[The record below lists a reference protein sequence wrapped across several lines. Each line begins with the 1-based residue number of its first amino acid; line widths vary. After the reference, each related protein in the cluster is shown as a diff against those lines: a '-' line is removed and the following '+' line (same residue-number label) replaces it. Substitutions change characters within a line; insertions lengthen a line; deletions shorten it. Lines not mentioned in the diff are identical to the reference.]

1 MKKDLD
7 FYEDII
13 SFGLIVTHQLH
24 MSVVVSG
31 DKSPFERPP
40 REKQSYTSKY
50 IDGGEGRQKPDKQY
64 VRRSMVGR
72 TTTKTTNAS
81 DNVAH
86 SSNDTV
92 N

>member
-1 MKKDLD
+1 MKKDPD

-13 SFGLIVTHQLH
+13 SLGLIVTHQLH

-50 IDGGEGRQKPDKQY
+50 IDGGRGKETRKKKAKWFAKQLASEGPQCK
-64 VRRSMVGR
+64 
-72 TTTKTTNAS
+72 AC
-81 DNVAH
+81 
-86 SSNDTV
+86 
-92 N
+92 

>member
-1 MKKDLD
+1 MKKDPD

-50 IDGGEGRQKPDKQY
+50 IDGGRGKE
-64 VRRSMVGR
+64 
-72 TTTKTTNAS
+72 KTR
-81 DNVAH
+81 
-86 SSNDTV
+86 
-92 N
+92 